1 MKTRIDLPD
10 MPLNPS
16 LPEKILFLCPIGQLG
31 GAERCLIDTLWSLN
45 HSHPQIH
52 LVLISGSSGPVIDQA
67 ISSGASA
74 RSLNLPGRLESFGDS
89 STGTS
94 ARLRI
99 KTLARLLC
107 LVPATFLY
115 FIRLRRQIL
124 LEKPSLVH
132 VVGLTMQILSLLAV
146 PRKIPIVWNIQD
158 YIGHRRISRLIL
170 LIALFWF
177 GRNRRIAAACCS
189 DDVRKDLTLVLK
201 NRYLCS
207 IATIHNTVDLQTFNP
222 NGPIHDLN
230 NSNPKAIRIGLI
242 ATYAKWKGQDVF
254 IQAISLLRQDITEFQ
269 AYLIGGPIYDTSGSQ
284 WSASEL
290 QQLADHYGLQNR
302 LQIIPFQANSA
313 DVMRSLDI
321 VVHASTKP
329 EPFGRVIAE
338 AQACARCVVAV
349 NSGGSAEAFD
359 DGLTGLGVNRN
370 DAQDLSAKL
379 TQLLLDQILM
389 KKLASHGPGF
399 VSTRFDRR
407 DLAAK
412 WLNVYQAILP

>member
-1 MKTRIDLPD
+1 MPRQNGSKYPVAVEWEHGAGIFAECKFFAPCQTGASGVTMTLCNGRNLVRDVPRAGLIDSRP
-10 MPLNPS
+10 NS
-16 LPEKILFLCPIGQLG
+16 LFLRHGFP
-31 GAERCLIDTLWSLN
+31 
-45 HSHPQIH
+45 
-52 LVLISGSSGPVIDQA
+52 
-67 ISSGASA
+67 
-74 RSLNLPGRLESFGDS
+74 
-89 STGTS
+89 
-94 ARLRI
+94 
-99 KTLARLLC
+99 
-107 LVPATFLY
+107 
-115 FIRLRRQIL
+115 
-124 LEKPSLVH
+124 
-132 VVGLTMQILSLLAV
+132 AV